1 MKIKKKKSKDS
12 AVPVNTISGE
22 GKKICIATP
31 MYGGMCH
38 GAYSKSVLHLV
49 LNLQAL
55 GYKVAVIDLYNE
67 SLITRA
73 RDVLTEV
80 FLQGDAT
87 HLLWIDADQEF
98 DPVGVIKMI
107 MEDVD
112 VIAAPV
118 PLKGINWDAIEAAAS
133 NGEKNVKRF
142 SPKYNFNLVDKGM
155 QTLDKSV
162 KHEVWDAGTGLMLIK
177 REVLEKLKPLV
188 RTYVLNGNPVYG
200 IKKGD
205 TISSFWNTGF
215 DDENNVYL
223 SEDYMFCK
231 LFKSIGGKIWIAPY
245 VAVAHY
251 GTYAFI

>member
-1 MKIKKKKSKDS
+1 MKKKKSKEDVANS
-12 AVPVNTISGE
+12 NTISGK

-49 LNLQAL
+49 LNSQAL

-80 FLQGDAT
+80 FLRGDST

-98 DPVGVIKMI
+98 DPIGVIKMI
-107 MEDVD
+107 QEDVD

-118 PLKGINWDAIEAAAS
+118 PLKGINWDAIESAAAM
-133 NGEKNVKRF
+133 GEKNLKRF
-142 SPKYNFNLVDKGM
+142 SPKYNFNLVDKGL

-162 KHEVWDAGTGLMLIK
+162 KHEVHDAGTGLMLIK
-177 REVLEKLKPLV
+177 REVLENLKPLV
-188 RTYVLNGNPVYG
+188 RSYILNGNPVYG

-215 DDENNVYL
+215 DDEHNVYL

-245 VAVAHY
+245 VVVAHY
-251 GTYAFI
+251 GTYGFI